1 MKLWKLLAALAVP
14 LLAGRPGDVQERN
27 AKAITE
33 ASRILPALAELD
45 SRQME
50 SLRCRCCGAAGMDA
64 VFLKK
69 LAELQVRWKKRLT
82 FTSGRRCVR
91 HNAHAG
97 GVPRSRHLIGQAVD
111 VAVGS
116 HEQERFCA
124 LARRLGVRSV
134 LPDPRRNYVHLSLE
148 APWEISAKRE
158 R

>member
-64 VFLKK
+64 VF
-69 LAELQVRWKKRLT
+69 
-82 FTSGRRCVR
+82 
-91 HNAHAG
+91 
-97 GVPRSRHLIGQAVD
+97 
-111 VAVGS
+111 
-116 HEQERFCA
+116 
-124 LARRLGVRSV
+124 
-134 LPDPRRNYVHLSLE
+134 
-148 APWEISAKRE
+148 
-158 R
+158 